1 MDAITNGDFDLIINS
16 PVGKD
21 SINDDSYLRKAAIKT
36 RTPYMTTVAAARAA
50 VEGIS
55 YLKKHESCD
64 IKSIQSLHAEIK

>member
-1 MDAITNGDFDLIINS
+1 
-16 PVGKD
+16 
-21 SINDDSYLRKAAIKT
+21 
-36 RTPYMTTVAAARAA
+36 MTTVAAARAA

>member
-1 MDAITNGDFDLIINS
+1 MIANGEIQLIVNS
-16 PVGKD
+16 PIGK
-21 SINDDSYLRKAAIKT
+21 SGVQDDSYLRKAAIKT